1 MENFIYPNH
10 SKVNKDFYK
19 SLMGLFP
26 RRTCEAQWNYDM
38 PKKEEF
44 YPHNPIPRKLGFV
57 ELWEWYSP
65 LVEAEKEKA

>member
-1 MENFIYPNH
+1 
-10 SKVNKDFYK
+10 
-19 SLMGLFP
+19 MGLFP